1 MANLKLSDDT
11 FGILLPF
18 VTDRQ
23 ITDIRWDGNNLW
35 IDDLAKGRYLSEVK
49 LDDSFIKKFTQRVSD
64 LANTNFNNSSPV
76 LEGETDNLRIAALHE
91 SVTNTGTTITIRKT
105 EPECRLDEEN
115 IVSEGYCSLQTLE
128 VLKALIKARCSLIV
142 TGDTGVGKT
151 ELIKFLMNYISD
163 SITTLTVEDNYELRA
178 KALRPGFD
186 CTEIK
191 VTDRFT
197 PSQAIKAALRQD
209 TKWLILSEA
218 RGTEASA
225 LLESASTGCSIAT
238 SVHSFDVR
246 NLPDRFEEMISNAQN
261 DIKNKVYSYF
271 DVGILIVKEETPS
284 GIKRYINQLCFFDRK
299 NGKNQCSM
307 IIDNREWVGN
317 ILPYKLEKKF
327 NLYNVSIPNC
337 LQKESAGEEDV

>member
-1 MANLKLSDDT
+1 
-11 FGILLPF
+11 
-18 VTDRQ
+18 
-23 ITDIRWDGNNLW
+23 
-35 IDDLAKGRYLSEVK
+35 
-49 LDDSFIKKFTQRVSD
+49 
-64 LANTNFNNSSPV
+64 
-76 LEGETDNLRIAALHE
+76 
-91 SVTNTGTTITIRKT
+91 
-105 EPECRLDEEN
+105 
-115 IVSEGYCSLQTLE
+115 
-128 VLKALIKARCSLIV
+128 
-142 TGDTGVGKT
+142 
-151 ELIKFLMNYISD
+151 MNYISD